1 MPAIGSIKTSTLAMP
16 LARTSSATVSYDKT
30 FDPEGIDSK
39 GVARWVDRSSGIA
52 VGFPNLSLSMRK
64 PTQGSRVYKLT
75 GKLLVPTLEV
85 TAPTTVT
92 GIQPQPTKAYDHGI
106 MWECLLPERGTQA
119 ERLVLFNLW
128 HSLMLTTI
136 NASDDAPT
144 DATLSPLLAMVSNLD
159 SVY

>member
-39 GVARWVDRSSGIA
+39 GVTRWVDRSGGIA
-52 VGFPNLSLSMRK
+52 VGYPNLSLSIRK
-64 PTQGSRVYKLT
+64 PTQGSRIYKVT
-75 GKLLVPTLEV
+75 GKLAIPTLEV

-92 GIQPQPTKAYDHGI
+92 GIQPQPTKAYDCAS
-106 MWECLLPERGTQA
+106 MFEFLLPERSTLA
-119 ERLVLFNLW
+119 ERLVLFNVM
-128 HSLMLTTI
+128 HSLFLTTI

-144 DATLSPLLAMVSNLD
+144 DATLSPLLAVVSNLD